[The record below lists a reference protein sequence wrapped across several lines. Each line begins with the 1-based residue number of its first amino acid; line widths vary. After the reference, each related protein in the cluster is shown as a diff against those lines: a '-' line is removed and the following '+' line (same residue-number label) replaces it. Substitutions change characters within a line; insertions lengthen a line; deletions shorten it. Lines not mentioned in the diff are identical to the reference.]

1 MSFMWRRSYGTSRE
15 HLFDGVSQY
24 EHGIEG
30 REQLGAIIP
39 SAVRHFACPGWM
51 ARLVELPVS
60 DKRQSMKKIL
70 TEDQSD
76 TYFVWRQLASLR

>member
-1 MSFMWRRSYGTSRE
+1 MSFIRRRSYGTSRE

-24 EHGIEG
+24 EHGIGG

-39 SAVRHFACPGWM
+39 SAFRQCACPRWM
-51 ARLVELPVS
+51 AWLVGLLVS

-70 TEDQSD
+70 MEDQSD
-76 TYFVWRQLASLR
+76 TYFVWHQLASSR